1 MLPSDNGWVKFL
13 AWGSFEEQLIVITS
27 ASFLEEGKEE
37 TQLSGR
43 PGRLNNVKSTV
54 WRQYFHLTFVF
65 FHFTAAI
72 PWWDELEEDKRFLL
86 DVAVITLAWSFM
98 KLVSELEKKLKKFDL
113 FAAVVWQDLNFRINK
128 SYI

>member
-1 MLPSDNGWVKFL
+1 M
-13 AWGSFEEQLIVITS
+13 
-27 ASFLEEGKEE
+27 
-37 TQLSGR
+37 
-43 PGRLNNVKSTV
+43 
-54 WRQYFHLTFVF
+54 F

-113 FAAVVWQDLNFRINK
+113 FAAVV
-128 SYI
+128 

>member
-1 MLPSDNGWVKFL
+1 M
-13 AWGSFEEQLIVITS
+13 
-27 ASFLEEGKEE
+27 
-37 TQLSGR
+37 
-43 PGRLNNVKSTV
+43 
-54 WRQYFHLTFVF
+54 F

-128 SYI
+128 FYISSSL